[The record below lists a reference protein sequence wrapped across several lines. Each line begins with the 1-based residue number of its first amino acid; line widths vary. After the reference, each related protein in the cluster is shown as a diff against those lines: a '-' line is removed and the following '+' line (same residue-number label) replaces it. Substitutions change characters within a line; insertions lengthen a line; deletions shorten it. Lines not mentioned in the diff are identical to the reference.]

1 MNCDRVA
8 AVDGRCRLYEALPS
22 MLLAMNGLPT
32 YAERASAARDAGGG
46 WARMEAANGK
56 WQADASTRPDVAY
69 DHRRYGVRA
78 GVDFMAGGESARLG
92 LGMSIHGLRGSAEMS
107 PVGEVDLSGAGVGV
121 HATTFAGGIHV
132 DVQASMTRY
141 DVDLRSS
148 VRGVLKDGVK
158 GQGFAVGVEAGKRMG
173 MERDMFLTP
182 RVGLMWSK
190 VALDGFAEEMMGGA
204 RVSMGD
210 AESMKGRAGA
220 GVEKVL
226 AGGADMDSR
235 LFGSL
240 DVEQEFS
247 KETEVKVSH
256 TALRAS
262 ASPTRLHLSVGGD
275 HRWGGG
281 RYALRGSV
289 NYAAGGDGN
298 RDYGAGLDFTF
309 RF

>member
-1 MNCDRVA
+1 
-8 AVDGRCRLYEALPS
+8 
-22 MLLAMNGLPT
+22 MNGLPT
-32 YAERASAARDAGGG
+32 YAERSSASRDAGGG

-56 WQADASTRPDVAY
+56 WQADGSTRTDVAY

-78 GVDFMAGGESARLG
+78 GVDFMAGGESAGLG
-92 LGMSIHGLRGSAEMS
+92 LGMSLHGLRGSAEMA
-107 PVGEVDLSGAGVGV
+107 PVGEIDLSGAGVGV
-121 HATTFAGGIHV
+121 HATTFAGSIHV
-132 DVQASMTRY
+132 DVQAALTRY
-141 DVDLRSS
+141 EVDLKSA
-148 VRGVLKDGVK
+148 VRGALKDGVK

-173 MERDMFLTP
+173 MERGMFLTP

-190 VALDGFAEEMMGGA
+190 VALDDFTDSASLSGPGA
-204 RVSMGD
+204 RVSVGD
-210 AESMKGRAGA
+210 AESLKGRAGA
-220 GVEKVL
+220 GVEKML
-226 AGGADMDSR
+226 SGGADMDSR

-247 KETEVKVSH
+247 KETEVKVSD
-256 TALRAS
+256 TALRTS

-281 RYALRGSV
+281 RYALRGSLS
-289 NYAAGGDGN
+289 YAAGGDGN